1 MFEQDA
7 FVERRRL
14 CWVQRHSVFGPF
26 SLATNINDSFTSS
39 GSMNDK
45 KTASTYWTQSLRI
58 VLLILGIWAT
68 ISLGCGILFRDLLD
82 SVMPKIGNA
91 PFGFWM
97 AQQGSIIGFLGLLV
111 LYMLLMNWLDRRH
124 GFDGKRS

>member
-1 MFEQDA
+1 
-7 FVERRRL
+7 
-14 CWVQRHSVFGPF
+14 
-26 SLATNINDSFTSS
+26 
-39 GSMNDK
+39 MNDK